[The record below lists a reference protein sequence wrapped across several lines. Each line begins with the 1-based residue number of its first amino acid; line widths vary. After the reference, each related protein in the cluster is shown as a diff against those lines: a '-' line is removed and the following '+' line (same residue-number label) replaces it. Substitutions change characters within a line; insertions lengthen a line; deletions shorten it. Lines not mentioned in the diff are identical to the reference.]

1 MATPTTTTT
10 DAAATATA
18 INNKPSSVPPSPPPL
33 SAAPPQPQEASP
45 EITAQQPPP
54 LLQSSPNPTTST
66 VATETPATT
75 NSKQTSRHPEPQSS
89 DVIHIPSYSRWFSW
103 KEINECEVR
112 FLPEFFDGRSPS
124 KNPRVYQYYRN
135 TIIRRFRDNPG
146 PPRKITFTEA
156 RKSIVGDVGSV
167 RRVFDFLEAWGLI
180 NYSPPS
186 TNNNKGTNH
195 FKWEDNTTTTTKSN
209 SNSNTSTNASDPA
222 VLTSATDFSVPKNR
236 WCSGCKSVCTIAC
249 FYCDKHDLTLCARC
263 YVRQNYRVGVSSSD
277 FRRVEISEEVKADW
291 NDKETLHLLE
301 AVMQYG
307 DNWKKVSEHVGGRSE
322 RECVN
327 RFIKLPFGDQFVGQP
342 DSAEVDDN
350 FYQTKDQT
358 DDAESGLQSS
368 ATVSSTKRMRFTPLA
383 DASNPIMAQV
393 NTSIWGLLK
402 FKKKR
407 HRNLRSEVKSEMFR
421 VGNFSQAAF
430 LSALVGVDVAE
441 VAAHA
446 AVRALADGKN
456 GKTST
461 NTVEGADTETQL
473 QLQKEEQDLERKI
486 SDIAVVQLKEI
497 KEKIVGFEEFE
508 LQMEREWQQLEQMKN
523 MLFVDQLTL
532 LFHKAA
538 APTTRES
545 TQENI
550 KIA

>member
-1 MATPTTTTT
+1 MATPTTTIT

-66 VATETPATT
+66 VAPETPATT

-209 SNSNTSTNASDPA
+209 SNSNTNTNASDPA

-350 FYQTKDQT
+350 FYQTKGQT

-383 DASNPIMAQV
+383 DASNPIMA
-393 NTSIWGLLK
+393 
-402 FKKKR
+402 
-407 HRNLRSEVKSEMFR
+407 
-421 VGNFSQAAF
+421 QAAF

-486 SDIAVVQLKEI
+486 SDIAVVQLLRMEAI
-497 KEKIVGFEEFE
+497 VYNTLSGEAGVSLKEKLDKFVLEEDGGIFIEKAWVNHEYMQKSLFTCQYLPMLASTNLE
-508 LQMEREWQQLEQMKN
+508 LDRAL
-523 MLFVDQLTL
+523 
-532 LFHKAA
+532 A
-538 APTTRES
+538 
-545 TQENI
+545 
-550 KIA
+550 KI